1 MRSSQ
6 AGLEAV
12 KGKLDRSRASEKAQ
26 QKELDEK
33 EAALRELQQEKEEA
47 EERRRLA
54 QAEAEAAEAKARQ
67 KANRQNRN
75 RRMMAS
81 SYEDDDDEYGVLVGD
96 DADLRGWQRTKKIL
110 LARWRH
116 NVRQLER
123 WWARRWTLQKDIVFV
138 EARCGSSPPP
148 RPSRR
153 HARPAV
159 PPVPPA
165 RPLTMACRVCAGTAR
180 RCPSSSSS
188 PNG

>member
-1 MRSSQ
+1 M
-6 AGLEAV
+6 

-96 DADLRGWQRTKKIL
+96 DADLRGTLRARAASCILRPARPAPMLTSAPPAAAGWQRTKKIL

-123 WWARRWTLQKDIVFV
+123 WWAKRWTLQKDIVFV
-138 EARCGSSPPP
+138 EARCGH
-148 RPSRR
+148 RRR

-159 PPVPPA
+159 PPVPPSRPSRPPAVPPA
-165 RPLTMACRVCAGTAR
+165 R
-180 RCPSSSSS
+180 
-188 PNG
+188 

>member
-1 MRSSQ
+1 MRSSRAAWQ

-123 WWARRWTLQKDIVFV
+123 WWAKRWTLQKDIVFV
-138 EARCGSSPPP
+138 EARCGH
-148 RPSRR
+148 RRR
-153 HARPAV
+153 HARPA
-159 PPVPPA
+159 VPPA

-180 RCPSSSSS
+180 RSPSSSSS

>member
-123 WWARRWTLQKDIVFV
+123 WWAKRWTLQKDIVFV
-138 EARCGSSPPP
+138 EARCGH
-148 RPSRR
+148 RRR

-159 PPVPPA
+159 PPARPPA
-165 RPLTMACRVCAGTAR
+165 RCRERAACAGTAR